1 MGGAV
6 RATGL
11 PVLADGEAGFGS
23 VLSVQRLVWEME
35 NVGAAGLHLED
46 QDVPRRCGHYE
57 GKRLVSTATHVGRL
71 RGGDRH
77 PARSRLPDHRPHRCD
92 RRDRL

>member
-46 QDVPRRCGHYE
+46 QDVPRRCGHYRAS
-57 GKRLVSTATHVGRL
+57 GWSAPRPTS
-71 RGGDRH
+71 GGCEAAIDDAGAI
-77 PARSRLPDHRPHRCD
+77 PTS
-92 RRDRL
+92 